1 MRQSQSTRW
10 HVSPADAAGRTM
22 LDSLERGQKQVKQA
36 KLRQGLSLDDK
47 QFQQM
52 INDSGVSTI

>member
-1 MRQSQSTRW
+1 MRNSQSVRRN
-10 HVSPADAAGRTM
+10 VSRADADGRTM
-22 LDSLERGQKQVKQA
+22 IDSLERGQKQVKQA

-52 INDSGVSTI
+52 INDSGVSTR

>member
-1 MRQSQSTRW
+1 
-10 HVSPADAAGRTM
+10 M